1 MAMVRV
7 GTIRDLLKLSS
18 SERKDLIGQLDNI
31 QQEKETI
38 SFEPK
43 SLIDRKLIYYLQHL
57 TDFEK
62 KILLV
67 SCEQMY
73 LVNVCNEDMPDKED

>member
-1 MAMVRV
+1 MATVRV
-7 GTIRDLLKLSS
+7 STVRELLKLSS
-18 SERKDLIGQLDNI
+18 DERKDFFEQLDAI
-31 QQEKETI
+31 QQEEASF

-62 KILLV
+62 KLLLI